1 MRSVKEYF
9 SLLNIVYVGMLITPC
24 LFLLFALVVTEPNSF
39 SEHDIPY
46 LIAVGVVMFLGFT
59 LAYSYSQKKIKEAKL
74 KRGLREKLI
83 NYRKALFVPWIILD
97 IIIIFSIACYMI
109 AGEHIF
115 VCTAIF
121 SLVILLLNKPGLKS
135 LIDRLD
141 LKRDEQRILENP
153 NSAL

>member
-1 MRSVKEYF
+1 
-9 SLLNIVYVGMLITPC
+9 MLIIPC
-24 LFLLFALVVTEPNSF
+24 LLLLFALVVTEPNSF

-46 LIAVGVVMFLGFT
+46 LIAVGVVMLLGFT
-59 LAYSYSQKKIKEAKL
+59 LAYSYSKKKIKEAKQN
-74 KRGLREKLI
+74 RGLREKLT
-83 NYRKALFVPWIILD
+83 NYRKGLIVPWIILE
-97 IIIIFSIACYMI
+97 ITTLFSIACYMM

-141 LKRDEQRILENP
+141 IEEDEQRILENP
-153 NSAL
+153 KSAI